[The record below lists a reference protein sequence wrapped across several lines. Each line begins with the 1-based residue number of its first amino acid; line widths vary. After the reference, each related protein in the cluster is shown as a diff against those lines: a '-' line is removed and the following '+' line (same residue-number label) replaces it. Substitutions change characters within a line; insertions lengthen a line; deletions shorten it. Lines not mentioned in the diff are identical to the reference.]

1 MDTEERFRTPPS
13 GKSWLI
19 AAGALVVLI
28 LAVGF
33 RSGEGPIATAPR
45 FTAADLSQAA
55 GGNWLTNGGSTTNQR
70 FSSLSQINVSNVSQL
85 KGVFRTHLVTEA
97 TGVLQN
103 QQAGIARAGDAK
115 YSGESQPLVYDGV
128 IYISTGADDVFAVSS
143 TTGAILWEYQ
153 AHLNQNIT
161 TVCCGWLNRGVAIGE
176 GRVYLGQLDG
186 KVVAL
191 NQLNGKVIWS
201 KQLVSWRRGYTITG
215 APLYLDGR
223 LYIGVVG
230 SDFGIRGRLQA
241 LDAKSGREIWRF
253 YTIPGPGQPGSNT
266 WPTGSS
272 VYLQGGASVWAA
284 PAYDAKLG
292 LLYITT
298 GNAGDDAF
306 GGHRPGKNLYACSIV
321 AIDGKTGTER
331 WYFQEVHHDLWD
343 YDSPAPPVL
352 FDVKSGGDT
361 VPGIGA
367 PGKTGW
373 LYLLNR
379 ETGKPLYG
387 IDEKPVPQS
396 AAQKTW
402 PTQPIPRTSAFVP
415 HGTPTA
421 AQVKRVESE
430 RTGPAAK
437 VPVVIAKTMYTPPS
451 TKSLLVYTPGSEGGN
466 NWEPSSY
473 SPETQMF
480 YVCAVVAPTGVLSA
494 DLPYQPGQFYGGIG
508 GIAGISIGTGTGTLT
523 AISARTGKV
532 VWQKHWAHPCYSGT
546 VSTSGNLVFTGQD
559 TGELQAYDARNG
571 KLLWS
576 FQTGA
581 GANDT
586 AAVFEQNGN
595 EYLAFLSAGN
605 SLAATPHGDSLW
617 VFGLDGTLGPAPPP
631 GKGIGTLHQ
640 EGGGTPTTGNAA
652 AGKTVYQANCGTCH
666 GSLGEGGN
674 GGPSLQT
681 IATAKDAAKVAR
693 QVTNGG
699 GGMPAFNGQ
708 LTAQQIADVAAYV
721 SQKIAR

>member
-1 MDTEERFRTPPS
+1 MKPA
-13 GKSWLI
+13 LI
-19 AAGALVVLI
+19 AAGALVAAA

-33 RSGEGPIATAPR
+33 RSHEDPITATPR
-45 FTAADLSQAA
+45 LTAADLAPAPAQ
-55 GGNWLTNGGSTTNQR
+55 NWLTNGGSTTNQR
-70 FSSLSQINVSNVSQL
+70 FSSLDQVNVSNVSQL
-85 KGVFRTHLVTEA
+85 KGVFRTHLVTAA
-97 TGVLQN
+97 TGGLQN
-103 QQAGIARAGDAK
+103 QQAGVQRVGDAK

-128 IYISTGADDVFAVSS
+128 IYISTGADDVFAVSAS
-143 TTGAILWEYQ
+143 SGKIIWEYQ
-153 AHLNQNIT
+153 AHLNPNIS
-161 TVCCGWLNRGVAIGE
+161 TVCCGWLNRGVAIGQ
-176 GRVYLGQLDG
+176 GRVYIGQLDG

-191 NQLNGKVIWS
+191 DQLNGKVEWS

-266 WPTGSS
+266 WPKGSGA
-272 VYLQGGASVWAA
+272 YLQGGASVWAA

-306 GGHRPGKNLYACSIV
+306 GGHRAGKNLFACSIV
-321 AIDGKTGTER
+321 AIDARTGKER

-352 FDVKSGGDT
+352 FDVKSGSDT
-361 VPGIGA
+361 VRGIGA

-387 IDEKPVPQS
+387 IDEKPVPQN
-396 AAQKTW
+396 AEQRTW

-415 HGTPTA
+415 HGAPTA

-430 RTGPAAK
+430 RAGPAATA
-437 VPVVIAKTMYTPPS
+437 PVVIAKTTFTPPT
-451 TKSLLVYTPGSEGGN
+451 TKSLLIYTPGSEGGN

-473 SPETQMF
+473 NPDTQMF

-494 DLPYQPGQFYGGIG
+494 DQPYKPGLFYGGLAA
-508 GIAGISIGTGTGTLT
+508 IAGIAIGTGSGTLT
-523 AISARTGKV
+523 AISTRTGKV
-532 VWQKHWAHPCYSGT
+532 AWQKSWPHPCYSGT
-546 VSTSGNLVFTGQD
+546 VSTAGNLVFTGQD

-571 KLLWS
+571 KLVWS

-586 AAVFEQNGN
+586 PAVFQQNGK
-595 EYLAFLSAGN
+595 EYVAFLSAGN

-617 VFGLDGTLGPAPPP
+617 VFGLDGTLGPAPAP
-631 GKGIGTLHQ
+631 GKGTGTLHQ
-640 EGGGTPTTGNAA
+640 EGRATPTTGNAN
-652 AGKTVYQANCGTCH
+652 AGKSIFQANCSSCH

-674 GGPSLQT
+674 HGPSLQT
-681 IATAKDAAKVAR
+681 DANATDAAKVAK
-693 QVTNGG
+693 QVANGG

-708 LTAQQIADVAAYV
+708 LTAKQIADVAAYV
-721 SQKIAR
+721 SQKIAK